1 MKLEEIFDNK
11 GSMDKAKE
19 TPGNDIFYKGR
30 HYSFQEFKSEIN
42 KQKKDLMSKNVSV
55 VNKAKEEIRKM
66 EDVYNNSDFVKKL
79 KNKKVI

>member
-11 GSMDKAKE
+11 SSMDKAKE

-30 HYSFQEFKSEIN
+30 YYSFQEFKSEIN